1 MSKSRRIQAIISTLA
16 LLLVLFGLYWWFN
29 RHNAPTPF
37 QLTQA
42 PTGPDVN
49 LLLGNPSQATSDPGT
64 SGNNYLILRPQYALS
79 YNNTKRIPNW
89 SSWQLNRSWIGQAP
103 RQSSFRPDPTL
114 PDKWYRVKP
123 TDYSGSGYDRGHMT
137 PSADRDNTPEN
148 QASTF
153 FMTNIVPQAPDNNQG
168 PWVMLENYCR
178 DLAMQGKD
186 LYIVAGNY
194 GNKGVLPKEKITI
207 PETVWKVIV
216 VMNRPGQTPQDVT
229 PNTRVIAVEM
239 PNSQGIR
246 EKPWQSFQ
254 VSVDSL
260 EAKTGYDFLS
270 RVAPDVQKLLEQRV
284 NVN

>member
-1 MSKSRRIQAIISTLA
+1 MFKSRGIPAIISILA

-29 RHNAPTPF
+29 RNNAPTPI
-37 QLTQA
+37 QLSKA
-42 PTGPDVN
+42 PTGPEVN
-49 LLLGNPSQATSDPGT
+49 LLLGNPSQAQPDPRT

-79 YNNTKRIPNW
+79 YNNAKRIPNW

-103 RQSSFRPDPTL
+103 RQNSFRPDPTL
-114 PDKWYRVKP
+114 PDNWYRVKP
-123 TDYSGSGYDRGHMT
+123 SDYSGSGYDRGHIT

-148 QASTF
+148 QTSTYI
-153 FMTNIVPQAPDNNQG
+153 MTNIVPQAPDNNQG

-178 DLAMQGKD
+178 DLAMQGKE
-186 LYIVAGNY
+186 LYIVAGSY
-194 GNKGVLPKEKITI
+194 GNKGVLQKGNITI

-216 VMNRPGQTPQDVT
+216 VMDRPGQTPQDIT
-229 PNTRVIAVEM
+229 AKTRVIAVEM

-246 EKPWQSFQ
+246 AKTWQSFQ

-260 EAKTGYDFLS
+260 EARTGYDFLS
-270 RVAPDVQKLLEQRV
+270 RVVPEVQTMIEQRV